1 MIFALYIVD
10 VWLQSDICSF
20 FCALLEVGGK
30 MIEIK
35 FVEDQEEKTRV
46 TLDIMNALP
55 EWFSP
60 PEDIVNKS
68 VIHRKYPFIAAYDDD
83 TAVGFAMLKIHN
95 IYTADIYNLGVLK
108 EYHRM
113 GIGHQL
119 IMACVQYC
127 VKNDY
132 KFLTVK
138 TLDESAVY
146 EPYNATRVF
155 YKKEGFYPL
164 EVFTTFWDEENP
176 CLFMIKVISEE
187 TYTVCKKS

>member
-1 MIFALYIVD
+1 
-10 VWLQSDICSF
+10 
-20 FCALLEVGGK
+20 

-35 FVEDQEEKTRV
+35 FIEDKEEKTRV
-46 TLDIMNALP
+46 TLDIMSALP

-60 PEDIVNKS
+60 QEDIINKS
-68 VIHRKYPFIAAYDDD
+68 VIHRKYPFFAAYDYDN
-83 TAVGFAMLKIHN
+83 AVGFAVLKIHN
-95 IYTADIYNLGVLK
+95 IYTADIYNFGVLR

-113 GIGHQL
+113 GIGHKL
-119 IMACVQYC
+119 IMTCVQYC
-127 VKNDY
+127 RENDY

-138 TLDESAVY
+138 TLDELAIY
-146 EPYNATRVF
+146 EPYNATRAF

-187 TYTVCKKS
+187 EKNDN

>member
-1 MIFALYIVD
+1 MIAIKK
-10 VWLQSDICSF
+10 
-20 FCALLEVGGK
+20 LENA
-30 MIEIK
+30 
-35 FVEDQEEKTRV
+35 DEKTRV
-46 TLDIMNALP
+46 TLEIMNALP

-60 PEDIVNKS
+60 SEDIENKS
-68 VIHRKYPFIAAYDDD
+68 VIHREYPFIAVYDGSN
-83 TAVGFAMLKIHN
+83 AIGFAVLKIHN
-95 IYTADIYNLGVLK
+95 QYTADLYNLGILK

-119 IMACVQYC
+119 IEACVRYC
-127 VKNDY
+127 KENHY

-146 EPYNATRVF
+146 EPYNGTRAF

-176 CLFMIKVISEE
+176 CLFMVKEIE
-187 TYTVCKKS
+187 